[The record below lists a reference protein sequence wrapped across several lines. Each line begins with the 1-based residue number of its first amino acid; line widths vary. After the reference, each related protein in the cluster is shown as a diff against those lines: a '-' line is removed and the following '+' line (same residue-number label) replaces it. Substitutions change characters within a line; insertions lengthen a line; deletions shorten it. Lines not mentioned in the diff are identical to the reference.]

1 MKKTSL
7 ILRRA
12 SSEVI
17 SLREGGD
24 EAAASQ
30 LRTYVRDAE
39 DGLRRVLI
47 CGAFLDHIVSQLP
60 HGQLEKWMQSHAP
73 DLPLRTVR
81 AWRQLY
87 QGVLE
92 ICGVK
97 TAAIAAISSSPVALL
112 AAPLDKLHGEAL
124 SMREKIEAQIQ
135 GKTAKQLFL
144 EFKSAD
150 EDDDGNLFVK
160 VGRRAGEGGRAPEP
174 TSPTAQVELLR
185 ARSVRRCEAIAKELE
200 ALGAGFTTMP
210 DAQVLA
216 LQSLLE
222 THAKACAAWLRVRPE
237 QRAGA
242 GAVREIEKILRA

>member
-12 SSEVI
+12 SSEVV

-39 DGLRRVLI
+39 DGLRRMLI
-47 CGAFLDHIVSQLP
+47 CGAYLEHIVSQLP
-60 HGQLEKWMQSHAP
+60 HGQMERWCQRFVP
-73 DLPLRTVR
+73 DVAFRTVQS
-81 AWRQLY
+81 WRQLY
-87 QGVLE
+87 QNLLE
-92 ICGVK
+92 SVGAK
-97 TAAIAAISSSPVALL
+97 AQHAALISQSPVALL
-112 AAPLDKLHGEAL
+112 ASPVIDLPAEV
-124 SMREKIEAQIQ
+124 RELRAKIDEQIA
-135 GKTAKQLFL
+135 GKTARQLFL
-144 EFKSAD
+144 EFKSLDYDAD
-150 EDDDGNLFVK
+150 GAFVK
-160 VGRRAGEGGRAPEP
+160 IGRRKGEGGRAPEP

-242 GAVREIEKILRA
+242 GAVREIEKILRS